1 MPTAPANGIEL
12 YYEEAGDPAGPPL
25 LLIMGLASQHVSW
38 PPELIQGFADRGF
51 RVVSYDNRD
60 IGLSTHM
67 DTPVDVM
74 ALLAA
79 RSAGEPF
86 SVPYVLSDMAD
97 DAAGLLDHLGIE
109 AAHVLGVSMG
119 GMIAQALAIAHP
131 ERVLTM
137 TSIMSTTGD
146 PDVGAPT
153 GEAMQMLLR
162 PPYTSL
168 EEAMDGAVAVAH
180 VIGSPGL
187 IDEDR
192 LRRRAALAWERNYDP
207 AGVARQLAGVL
218 ASDPRS
224 PALAQIDVPT
234 LVIHGTADTLVN
246 SSGGERTAEV
256 IPDAKLML
264 IEGMGHD
271 LPLAHCP
278 TIIDA
283 VSAHAA
289 AHA

>member
-97 DAAGLLDHLGIE
+97 DAAGLLDHLGI
-109 AAHVLGVSMG
+109 
-119 GMIAQALAIAHP
+119 IP
-131 ERVLTM
+131 P
-137 TSIMSTTGD
+137 TSWGC
-146 PDVGAPT
+146 
-153 GEAMQMLLR
+153 R
-162 PPYTSL
+162 
-168 EEAMDGAVAVAH
+168 
-180 VIGSPGL
+180 
-187 IDEDR
+187 
-192 LRRRAALAWERNYDP
+192 W
-207 AGVARQLAGVL
+207 AG
-218 ASDPRS
+218 
-224 PALAQIDVPT
+224 
-234 LVIHGTADTLVN
+234 
-246 SSGGERTAEV
+246 
-256 IPDAKLML
+256 
-264 IEGMGHD
+264 
-271 LPLAHCP
+271 
-278 TIIDA
+278 
-283 VSAHAA
+283 
-289 AHA
+289 

>member
-1 MPTAPANGIEL
+1 MPTAPANGIEI
-12 YYEEAGDPAGPPL
+12 YYEETGDPAGPPL
-25 LLIMGLASQHVSW
+25 LMIMGLASQHVSW

-51 RVVSYDNRD
+51 RVVFYDNRD
-60 IGLSTHM
+60 IGLSTHL
-67 DTPVDVM
+67 DTPVDVV

-79 RSAGEPF
+79 RSAGQPV

-109 AAHVLGVSMG
+109 SAHVMGVSMG

-131 ERVLTM
+131 ERVRTM

-146 PDVGAPT
+146 PDVGAPS

-162 PPYTSL
+162 PPYSSL
-168 EEAMDGAVAVAH
+168 EEAMDGAVAASH

-192 LRRRAALAWERNYDP
+192 VRQRAALAWERNYDP
-207 AGVARQLAGVL
+207 SGVARQLAGIL

-224 PALAQIDVPT
+224 PALAQLEVPT
-234 LVIHGTADTLVN
+234 LVIHGTDGPHAN
-246 SSGGERTAEV
+246 R
-256 IPDAKLML
+256 AK
-264 IEGMGHD
+264 G
-271 LPLAHCP
+271 
-278 TIIDA
+278 
-283 VSAHAA
+283 S
-289 AHA
+289 